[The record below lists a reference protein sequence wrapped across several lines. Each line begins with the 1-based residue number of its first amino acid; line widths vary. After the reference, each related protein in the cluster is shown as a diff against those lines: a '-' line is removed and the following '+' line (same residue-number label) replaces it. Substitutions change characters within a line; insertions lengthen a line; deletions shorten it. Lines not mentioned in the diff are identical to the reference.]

1 MPFFTNEQ
9 VDKIRVL
16 KTSIDTI
23 RNRIIQEQENLQ
35 EITKEYLGEEY
46 SDKIM
51 QKIINDEFNKE
62 LSDKLRRI
70 LIGE

>member
-23 RNRIIQEQENLQ
+23 RDRIIQEQENLQ